1 MKETAVAIASFS
13 LLLSLLRPAWGLPF
27 VLALTLAYAA
37 WGVWKSAA
45 RHLDPLNDVPNALR
59 VLLASLGGFL
69 ISQRADFVPP
79 SLGIVAVALSV
90 FLNDE
95 YQRRAFR
102 AYTTGRKGG
111 TVVLLG
117 IDGSGKSTHADALKS
132 WFEQKG
138 YRCERVQFHKYLF
151 ASALVRRSSSSLDS
165 LGSRRGG
172 HPLRPLLS
180 LIDNLLL
187 FVTTSLGAGA
197 EGRVVVY
204 DRYIWSTYVKYRAL
218 GYPVG
223 PLSWLYLFPRP
234 TEAILLDVP
243 VSRSLGVIGSRSGHI
258 PYRSAVLTEEM
269 EEYLRIARARGCSVI
284 DSTRSLPE
292 VQGEIEGKLQK
303 VFPMDGLTPSARAE
317 PATVR
322 GS

>member
-1 MKETAVAIASFS
+1 MKMKETAVAIASFS

-79 SLGIVAVALSV
+79 SMGIVAVALSV

-132 WFEQKG
+132 WFERKG
-138 YRCERVQFHKYLF
+138 YRCERVQFHRYLF
-151 ASALVRRSSSSLDS
+151 LSALVRRSRSDLDS
-165 LGSRRGG
+165 LGTKRGG
-172 HPLRPLLS
+172 NPLRPLLS
-180 LIDNLLL
+180 LADNMLL
-187 FVTTSLGAGA
+187 FVSTSIGAGL
-197 EGRVVVY
+197 EGKVVIY
-204 DRYIWSTYVKYRAL
+204 DRYIWSTFVKYRAL
-218 GYPVG
+218 GYPVA
-223 PLSWLYLFPRP
+223 PLSRLYLFPRP
-234 TEAILLDVP
+234 TRAVVLDVP
-243 VSRSLGVIGSRSGHI
+243 VSRSLGVIGARSGHI
-258 PYRSAVLTEEM
+258 PYRSAVLSEER
-269 EEYLRIARARGCSVI
+269 EEYLRIAKARGLAVI
-284 DSTRSLPE
+284 DSTRSFAE
-292 VQGEIEGKLQK
+292 VHGEIESELAGA
-303 VFPMDGLTPSARAE
+303 FPLGGPVE
-317 PATVR
+317 PGGVSR
-322 GS
+322 G